1 MISLFSD
8 HISFSKTVGEFYCT
22 GYICPAHR
30 DELRSCSRGSW
41 VLASFDNEVEYYIEN
56 KRGGRERKDTEA

>member
-22 GYICPAHR
+22 GYISPVHR

-41 VLASFDNEVEYYIEN
+41 VHASFDNEAECYAEN
-56 KRGGRERKDTEA
+56 KRDGRERKDTEA